1 MAIHIGP
8 SGVEKEKII
17 VIRKNIKK
25 ELDHEII
32 ERKGIGHP
40 DTICDALASRLSQK
54 YSEYTIESCDGKIL
68 HHQFDKV
75 MLIGGKT
82 DVTWGS
88 GHFIKPIQV
97 NIVGR
102 ITKSYL
108 GKKLP
113 ITKIV
118 NQVVEEFFL
127 QMFPQVDIGK
137 DLIINDFLTDFAG
150 PGTIKES
157 IGSIKNMFNPVEKNV
172 IRGYEKVV
180 ANDTSCC
187 VAYAPFSFLEMAV
200 LEAEKYLND
209 DKTKRKYPWLGTDIK
224 IMAVRHSNELDV
236 TMCIPQIAKYVKD
249 PANYKKNLSIIS
261 ERVMDILSKHLPKD
275 KISLAVNTKDDYQ
288 KNNFY
293 LTVSGASL
301 SGDIGVVG
309 RGNRPNGLITF
320 NRPMSL
326 EGASGKNPLYYSGF
340 IYSVLSRRIADR
352 IYAIL
357 KKPCEVKIVSQN
369 GGYLVKPWRT
379 IVTVNSSD
387 NKLIEKIV
395 REEFK
400 KIPEITDLFVRGD
413 VTTF

>member
-1 MAIHIGP
+1 MAIHVGP
-8 SGVEKEKII
+8 SGVKKEKVI
-17 VIRKNIKK
+17 VIKKNIKK
-25 ELDHEII
+25 NPDHEII

-54 YSEYTIESCDGKIL
+54 YSEYTIKNCDGKIL

-82 DVTWGS
+82 DLTWGT
-88 GHFIKPIQV
+88 GRFIKPIQV
-97 NIVGR
+97 NVVGR

-113 ITKIV
+113 TTKIV
-118 NQVVEEFFL
+118 NQVIEDFFS
-127 QMFPQVDIGK
+127 QMFPQVDIKK
-137 DLIINDFLTDFAG
+137 DLTINDFLTDFAG

-157 IGSIKNMFNPVEKNV
+157 SGSIKNMFNPVEKNV

-187 VAYAPFSFLEMAV
+187 VAYAPFSSLEMAI
-200 LEAEKYLND
+200 LESEKYLNNNE
-209 DKTKRKYPWLGTDIK
+209 TKKKYLWLGTDIK
-224 IMAVRHSNELDV
+224 IMAVRYGHDLDV
-236 TMCIPQIAKYVKD
+236 TMCIPQIAKHVKGT
-249 PANYKKNLSIIS
+249 AEYKKNLFIIS
-261 ERVMDILSKHLPKD
+261 KKVINILLKHLPKD
-275 KISLAVNTKDDYQ
+275 KISLSVNTKDDYQ

-340 IYSVLSRRIADR
+340 IYSVLSQRIADK

-379 IVTVNSSD
+379 IITVNSSNND
-387 NKLIEKIV
+387 LIEEIT

-400 KIPEITDLFVRGD
+400 KIPEITKLFVQGD
-413 VTTF
+413 ITTF